1 MDVGEITSDDYE
13 ISTINGQLEITLAEL
28 SRLNLD
34 ESVSHVFCTFA
45 AGNDSH
51 GQSPETPFRR
61 IQ

>member
-13 ISTINGQLEITLAEL
+13 ISTINGQLEVTLAEL

-45 AGNDSH
+45 AGNDLH
-51 GQSPETPFRR
+51 N
-61 IQ
+61 